1 MQYQIKMLHFLFVK
15 QNVIKNIKYI
25 MNKIIFNITK
35 NVIGVGTIATVAT
48 VLFIEYVKYYEKT
61 HKDELKN

>member
-1 MQYQIKMLHFLFVK
+1 
-15 QNVIKNIKYI
+15 
-25 MNKIIFNITK
+25 MNKIIFNIAK

-61 HKDELKN
+61 HKDDLKK